1 MLIAGCSSR
10 VQVRGDERP
19 YPDALER
26 TPVMDIQVFRH
37 VKTLTMTNTTSHY
50 FGPSTIWLNAR
61 YSKPVDE
68 FAVGQTLTIPLAE
81 FHDEFGEIF
90 RGGGF
95 FAADPPQR
103 LVLAEIESP
112 NATGEMRLYRLV
124 IVADEQAE

>member
-1 MLIAGCSSR
+1 
-10 VQVRGDERP
+10 
-19 YPDALER
+19 
-26 TPVMDIQVFRH
+26 
-37 VKTLTMTNTTSHY
+37 MTNTTSHY